1 MNKKIAEEKVR
12 EMFDSLTP
20 EQLAELQNNFAETM
34 DRIKSES
41 VEKLEALKFEKEKLE
56 TKKKSLGSEY
66 TNWDEKQK
74 LNQAIE
80 IVSGSIL
87 NQENVVKVLENNGLI
102 SNVTDQDGFEYKEI
116 PDFRKVD
123 STEFDFDEKNV
134 LIIPTPKYIPFIDEE
149 KFRGHGYVFDAIR
162 LTEDS
167 YMVCLGTYS
176 RKEKETNSFFIA
188 TLDQLV
194 LIIDYYYA
202 KAKAKN
208 IERADREDEDSKRR
222 YFALTEEK
230 KRYYMFDAGLY
241 RYLSASD
248 KKKVSE
254 AEWDKMGLEEREKY
268 YLPITKASVKRII
281 SKLGVGEMYVSF
293 HIMYE
298 DFIDKTKAIINQG
311 GKRYADPTVMKY
323 WRDFAEM
330 INYKLKDIKIQRED
344 YSDTYKQAIETSFG
358 ESNVNPILKEK
369 YGILV
374 KRQNGDKINA
384 IEIDLIEKSWI
395 KIQNVYGN
403 LKAEALKNNLKISHS
418 GERLMF
424 AMKALGVFIPQMGT
438 IGVSNK
444 LGEVDFRSTF
454 SHETAHFIDNFI
466 GKLNG
471 KRWAT
476 DDYESLAGRI
486 AFTFRNSMNK
496 GKNDQ
501 TDYIN
506 ATKECFA
513 RAFQQYFGIKTEGED
528 AITKNVDNKVAPEGI
543 EIWKHP
549 NFVNKFTF
557 KDEIEPLIEQFLKE
571 NLDVFETTVDI
582 DGTNDLVPITVEEN
596 KVVEEVK
603 TEEPIKIVYFEDYMN
618 WLKSKGKNPKY
629 KKVEDG
635 LYEFDEHINF
645 RYNNLDKASFKF
657 VTKNNDKFY
666 YRDIETEE
674 PEESI
679 EDLIEG
685 LNVMLEYSEGEEK
698 KDLEDTIEGLKLLL

>member
-1 MNKKIAEEKVR
+1 MDKKLAEEKVR

-34 DRIKSES
+34 DRIKVES
-41 VEKLEALKFEKEKLE
+41 VEKLEALKVEKENLE
-56 TKKKSLGSEY
+56 TKKGAEY
-66 TNWDEKQK
+66 SNWDERQK

-80 IVSGSIL
+80 IIAGSIL
-87 NQENVVKVLENNGLI
+87 NQENVVKVLENNGLVC
-102 SNVTDQDGFEYKEI
+102 NVTDQDGFEYKEV

-134 LIIPTPKYIPFIDEE
+134 LIIPTPKYIPFIDED
-149 KFRGHGYVFDAIR
+149 KFKGHGYVFDAIR

-281 SKLGVGEMYVSF
+281 SKLGEGEMYVSF
-293 HIMYE
+293 HTMYE

-358 ESNVNPILKEK
+358 ESNVDPILKEK

-476 DDYESLAGRI
+476 DDYESLAGKI

-496 GKNDQ
+496 SKNDQ

-528 AITKNVDNKVAPEGI
+528 AITKNVDNKVATEGI

-603 TEEPIKIVYFEDYMN
+603 TEEP
-618 WLKSKGKNPKY
+618 
-629 KKVEDG
+629 
-635 LYEFDEHINF
+635 
-645 RYNNLDKASFKF
+645 
-657 VTKNNDKFY
+657 
-666 YRDIETEE
+666 
-674 PEESI
+674 EESI

-685 LNVMLEYSEGEEK
+685 LKVMIEYSEGAEK
-698 KDLEDTIEGLKLLL
+698 QELENTIEGLKLLL